1 MNIRACVLTRSLRGI
16 GQAGRMSRAFQILA
30 LCISIG
36 MLSFL
41 ACRAQKSPPPPAN
54 DNANPEA
61 GAPDAGAGPD
71 AAAAAPEVYFPA
83 SKSGGAFLQ
92 HQQAPN

>member
-1 MNIRACVLTRSLRGI
+1 MN
-16 GQAGRMSRAFQILA
+16 RAFQVFA
-30 LCISIG
+30 LCLSIG

-41 ACRAQKSPPPPAN
+41 ACRAQQKSAPAGAN
-54 DNANPEA
+54 DNANPA
-61 GAPDAGAGPD
+61 AGGGAPDAGVD

-92 HQQAPN
+92 HQQAPK

>member
-1 MNIRACVLTRSLRGI
+1 
-16 GQAGRMSRAFQILA
+16 
-30 LCISIG
+30 

-41 ACRAQKSPPPPAN
+41 ACRAQKSPPAGAN
-54 DNANPEA
+54 DTNANPAA
-61 GAPDAGAGPD
+61 GAPDAGAAPD

-92 HQQAPN
+92 HQQAPK

>member
-1 MNIRACVLTRSLRGI
+1 MN
-16 GQAGRMSRAFQILA
+16 RAFQALA

-36 MLSFL
+36 MLTFL

-54 DNANPEA
+54 DQANPA
-61 GAPDAGAGPD
+61 ATAPDAGLD
-71 AAAAAPEVYFPA
+71 AAPEPEPEVYFPA

-92 HQQAPN
+92 HQQAPQ

>member
-1 MNIRACVLTRSLRGI
+1 MN
-16 GQAGRMSRAFQILA
+16 RAFQILA

-41 ACRAQKSPPPPAN
+41 ACRAQKSSTPPAN
-54 DNANPEA
+54 DSANPAA
-61 GAPDAGAGPD
+61 GAPDAGAPAVD

-92 HQQAPN
+92 HQQAPK